1 MPTTTLT
8 DVIEEECQNA
18 EFKQHFQRELL
29 INEIAKLVLQLRQ
42 GATLTQQ
49 ELAHKART
57 TQPVIARL
65 EKGSDSRVPSLE
77 LLARIAAAA
86 NAKLKLVIDIPCH
99 S

>member
-8 DVIEEECQNA
+8 DVIEEACQDA
-18 EFKQHFQRELL
+18 EFSRHFQRELL
-29 INEIAKLVLQLRQ
+29 INEIAKLIVRLRQ
-42 GATLTQQ
+42 GAALTQK
-49 ELAHKART
+49 ELAHKAKT

-65 EKGSDSRVPSLE
+65 EKGSDSRMPSLA

-86 NAKLKLVIDIPCH
+86 NAKLKLVIEPPCH